1 MKKTIATVLAI
12 MVMSLS
18 ITSCYAPG
26 QPTQQH
32 YETATWLGVVGA
44 GIGAL
49 VDKNNRWRGAVI
61 GGSLGALTGYGL
73 AEINQRAAQEAA
85 YRRNTV
91 TYYNQRTGEWV
102 QADPMNYGPGYADIR
117 VRTGYGQQIRDERYE
132 RVPLRY

>member
-1 MKKTIATVLAI
+1 MRRVGAGVVASV
-12 MVMSLS
+12 MVVGLLL
-18 ITSCYAPG
+18 TACVPG
-26 QPTQQH
+26 PSTQQH
-32 YETATWLGVVGA
+32 YETATWLGAVGA

-49 VDKNNRWRGAVI
+49 VDKDNRWRGAVI

-102 QADPMNYGPGYADIR
+102 QADPVSFGPGYANVR
-117 VRTGYGQQIRDERYE
+117 VRSGYGQQVQNEQYQQ
-132 RVPLRY
+132 VPLR

>member
-1 MKKTIATVLAI
+1 MKKIV
-12 MVMSLS
+12 SLMMIVTLTS
-18 ITSCYAPG
+18 FALSSCYAPG

-32 YETATWLGVVGA
+32 YETATWLGAVGA

-49 VDKNNRWRGAVI
+49 LDKENRWRGAVI
-61 GGSLGALTGYGL
+61 GASLGAVTGYGL

-102 QADPMNYGPGYADIR
+102 QADPVSYGPGYADVR
-117 VRTGYGQQIRDERYE
+117 VRTGYGQQVQNERYE
-132 RVPLRY
+132 RVPLR

>member
-1 MKKTIATVLAI
+1 MRKT
-12 MVMSLS
+12 MSLLLVGLIVS
-18 ITSCYAPG
+18 LTMTSCYAPG

-32 YETATWLGVVGA
+32 YETATWLGAVGA

-102 QADPMNYGPGYADIR
+102 QADPMGYGNGYADVR
-117 VRTGYGQQIRDERYE
+117 VRTGYGQQVQNERYE
-132 RVPLRY
+132 RVPLR

>member
-1 MKKTIATVLAI
+1 MIKTIAIFILCVTVTF
-12 MVMSLS
+12 SLV
-18 ITSCYAPG
+18 SCYAPG
-26 QPTQQH
+26 YPTQQH
-32 YETATWLGVVGA
+32 YESATWLGVVGA

-49 VDKNNRWRGAVI
+49 VDKDNRWRGAVI

-102 QADPMNYGPGYADIR
+102 QADPMSYGPGYADVRI
-117 VRTGYGQQIRDERYE
+117 RTGYGQQVQNERYE
-132 RVPLRY
+132 RVPLR